1 MTAAPNP
8 LRDSRQNP
16 ATRAPLGVTRRAAFA
31 ALGGLSTALPFAAS
45 PVALLTMGAPVI
57 AGANRQVVSDP
68 ATGLALY
75 GYDPLTYVVDGK
87 ARLGKPDYEKRWAG
101 VTWRFVNIGN
111 QKAFADAPDFYCPRY
126 GGYDALGITRGHA
139 TAGKPVIFEVH
150 ENRVYLFYSH
160 ANRHV
165 WLDARDAH
173 IARADQRWSKVRKS
187 LAQ

>member
-1 MTAAPNP
+1 MTAALNP
-8 LRDSRQNP
+8 LRNGLPTP
-16 ATRAPLGVTRRAAFA
+16 AARVPRDMTRRAVIAAF
-31 ALGGLSTALPFAAS
+31 GGLSSALSVAVPSAAL
-45 PVALLTMGAPVI
+45 VFGASAAR
-57 AGANRQVVSDP
+57 AGANRQVVADP
-68 ATGLALY
+68 RTGLALY
-75 GYDPLTYVVDGK
+75 GFDPLTYLVDGK
-87 ARLGKPDYEKRWAG
+87 ARQGKPDYEESWAG

-126 GGYDALGITRGHA
+126 GGYDALGITRGLA

-150 ENRVYLFYSH
+150 KNRVYLFYSH

-173 IARADQRWSKVRKS
+173 IARADQRWSKVRIS

>member
-8 LRDSRQNP
+8 HRDGRQNQAIR
-16 ATRAPLGVTRRAAFA
+16 ATHGITRRDAIATLGCVTGALATAAPPIAFLSMSA
-31 ALGGLSTALPFAAS
+31 SAL
-45 PVALLTMGAPVI
+45 
-57 AGANRQVVSDP
+57 AGANRQVVADP
-68 ATGLALY
+68 ATGLALF
-75 GYDPLTYVVDGK
+75 GYDPLTYLVDGK
-87 ARLGKPDYEKRWAG
+87 ARLGKSDYEEKWAG

-126 GGYDALGITRGHA
+126 GGYDALGIARGLA

-165 WLDARDAH
+165 WIDARDAH
-173 IARADQRWSKVRKS
+173 IARAEQRWSKVRKS

>member
-8 LRDSRQNP
+8 HRDGRQSP
-16 ATRAPLGVTRRAAFA
+16 ATRVPKGITRRAVITM
-31 ALGGLSTALPFAAS
+31 LGGCAQALPLTVSAI
-45 PVALLTMGAPVI
+45 ALLADSAPAR
-57 AGANRQVVSDP
+57 AGANRQVVADP

-75 GYDPLTYVVDGK
+75 GHDPLTYLVDGK
-87 ARLGKPDYEKRWAG
+87 ARLGKPVYEENWAG

-126 GGYDALGITRGHA
+126 GGYDALGIARGLA

-150 ENRVYLFYSH
+150 KNRVYLFYSH

-165 WLDARDAH
+165 WLDARDAY